1 MADRKRLIHYFTAYG
16 GGVSMNMRRDG
27 ERILT
32 GDDER
37 LLPTKAAVALS
48 SMGGFSRAETGD
60 VGFGDVLSVL
70 YALTEARGDFQPLK
84 SAARFTRGNWRE
96 NQLPAV
102 TVVSST
108 VQGAVIRNGERKVEF
123 DNLYFKLT
131 GVAKTENG
139 DAPGISVDVKLDG
152 FRIDGA
158 PLRVKFAPREF
169 LQVPD
174 LQAFCDRCNA
184 DAGFLQK
191 YGTYLIPTDGVQ
203 TPDTPPKRLP
213 KLRYAVCT
221 VVDSI
226 KWDTKEHPDDIKWLG
241 RNRLYIPGWG
251 TLILGE
257 LRMHSGLKQIA
268 MVRAE
273 LGSPWG
279 GDLEMAFGGEN
290 GSGWPP

>member
-1 MADRKRLIHYFTAYG
+1 MADRKRLIHYFTGYA
-16 GGVSMNMRRDG
+16 GGVSLNMRRNGD
-27 ERILT
+27 RILT
-32 GDDER
+32 SDDER
-37 LLPTKAAVALS
+37 LLPTKAPVSLS
-48 SMGGFSRAETGD
+48 SMGGWSRAETGD
-60 VGFGDVLSVL
+60 VGFDDVLSVL
-70 YALTEARGDFQPLK
+70 YVLSEARGDFQPVK
-84 SAARFTRGNWRE
+84 SAARYTRGNWKD

-102 TVVSST
+102 TTVTST
-108 VQGAVIRNGERKVEF
+108 VQGTVIRNGERKVEF
-123 DNLYFKLT
+123 DNVYFKLT
-131 GVAKTENG
+131 GTTKVENG
-139 DAPGISVDVKLDG
+139 DVPGITAEVKIDG

-174 LQAFCDRCNA
+174 FDSFRQRCNA
-184 DAGFLQK
+184 DAKFLER
-191 YGTYLIPTDGVQ
+191 YGSFLIPPDSFQ
-203 TPDTPPKRLP
+203 TPEAPPKRLP
-213 KLRYAVCT
+213 NSRYVVCT

-226 KWDTKEHPDDIKWLG
+226 KWDTTEHPDDVQWLG

-251 TLILGE
+251 TLIVGE

-279 GDLEMAFGGEN
+279 GDLEIAFGGEN